1 MVVRVLTKL
10 KISLSPRAALNL
22 PDPLPIR
29 PCIILIIPRHRQS
42 IFYSP
47 LFKLCWRR
55 LISPPPG
62 SLWKPCDPPQNPR
75 LAPLLPP
82 ALNNDFSLTGAFL
95 PSWCCVPHRTSISR
109 LFCYLREVMNESK
122 LLWLKMFICLQNLI
136 RVFVLVLWSDVLTS
150 FISKMTRIPNI

>member
-1 MVVRVLTKL
+1 MIVRVLTKL
-10 KISLSPRAALNL
+10 KISLSPRATLNL
-22 PDPLPIR
+22 PDPFPKRL
-29 PCIILIIPRHRQS
+29 CIILIIPPHRQS
-42 IFYSP
+42 IFHSP

-55 LISPPPG
+55 LTSPPPPG
-62 SLWKPCDPPQNPR
+62 SLWKPCDPHQNPR

-95 PSWCCVPHRTSISR
+95 LSWCCVPQNIYFKTILLS
-109 LFCYLREVMNESK
+109 EVMNDSK